1 MARSCLSFL
10 FFFFFFKYT
19 IVIFS
24 LSLSLSLSLFL
35 VVFYFSFT
43 AYLTPRRPRRPVSV
57 VGRPRTPSHR
67 SSLDSV
73 VFHWFSVSKGGGV
86 TAVGPV
92 CRRRGRGHRPG
103 IPRYSDFGDERQR
116 DRERE
121 REREKLA
128 RNKRTT
134 KEEEHVVE
142 AEPVGFFCFGVGVA
156 SQGQEERRRGVAA
169 PLRPVPPRQEPPQ
182 VVPLFRGFFQGFF
195 TVFWSALRGSCWV
208 GLGFT

>member
-1 MARSCLSFL
+1 M
-10 FFFFFFKYT
+10 
-19 IVIFS
+19 
-24 LSLSLSLSLFL
+24 

-103 IPRYSDFGDERQR
+103 IPRYCDFGDERQR

-121 REREKLA
+121 RERE
-128 RNKRTT
+128 RNWHET
-134 KEEEHVVE
+134 KEQRKKKNMLWKQSRSDSS
-142 AEPVGFFCFGVGVA
+142 ALA
-156 SQGQEERRRGVAA
+156 SASHRKGKRSGVAA
-169 PLRPVPPRQEPPQ
+169 SPLRCGLCRRVKSLPRWFPFFE
-182 VVPLFRGFFQGFF
+182 GFFKGFSRF
-195 TVFWSALRGSCWV
+195 FGRP
-208 GLGFT
+208 